1 MIIQDNPDKTVL
13 FLQYRIVSVTVSFL
27 YNTFKKNKQKK
38 PNGDHKSNNAKNK
51 TSIKIKKIWCHVTNL
66 SVLKLDIQEITAS
79 LIPLGQTVQKLKGK
93 STATTVA
100 SKFKP
105 RHATAQTKA
114 VSPLLVLWCS
124 FWLMVDT
131 LESCSRLTCA
141 RLAAV

>member
-1 MIIQDNPDKTVL
+1 MIIWDNPDKTVL

-27 YNTFKKNKQKK
+27 YSTFKKTQKT

-51 TSIKIKKIWCHVTNL
+51 TSIKIKKIRCHGTNL

-79 LIPLGQTVQKLKGK
+79 LIPLGQIVQKLKGK

-114 VSPLLVLWCS
+114 VSPLLVLWCC